1 MVIAGVGVTEP
12 SKILLAGSV
21 VDPSGLAIPGVNV
34 TLVDSI
40 SGVSRSVLSDSS
52 GRYRFQDL
60 SIGKYKL
67 TATYRGFE
75 PYSQEITLDES
86 SSQQLNIKLQIQPQK
101 ETITILDEI
110 RVMSP
115 RDFVDRDT
123 LQSLKPATSDTA
135 SLLRDVPGVSVY
147 GAGGVSSL
155 PAIHGLADD
164 RVRTKLDGMDLI
176 ASCPNHMNPVL
187 SYVDP
192 SNVDSIKVYAD
203 FSPVSVGGDSI
214 GGSIVVTTPAPKFAS
229 PGQGRLFNG
238 EVGAFYRSNGN
249 GLGANLSATYATES
263 FSINYTGAGAKADN
277 YKAGGD
283 FKTIADT
290 GRPGHTLPLDEV
302 GSTAYETRNHTLGLA
317 FKAGTH
323 LFEARLGYQD
333 LPYQLYPNQ
342 RMDML
347 SNEQIRLNLRYLGQ
361 FGWGSLEA
369 RAYHEQVDHYMDFGP
384 DKKYFYGTLNGTT
397 KYMGG
402 PFTTRPGDSYDVNG
416 MPMYTLGKTS
426 GVSVKAEIRLT
437 AKDLA
442 RVGLDI
448 QRYRLDDWWPPA
460 PDCGVGNCVGGMAP
474 LTFLNINHGKRDR
487 NGLFAEWET
496 RWTNKWTSLLGLRFE
511 HVMTDTGPVTGYNN
525 PDTPIPVGGTP
536 LGSASGYNT
545 SSVGTLADFNN
556 LDRKRGDNN
565 IDITTSA
572 RYALT
577 DTHAFEFGFAQ
588 KTRSPNLYERYSWSR
603 NAMAL
608 VMNNFVGDGNGYL
621 GDPDL
626 KPEVAH
632 TLSVTADLHSASR
645 ATELKV
651 APFYTHVK
659 DYIDAVQWNRSTNLV
674 PSPAELSNFVVMKYI
689 NQTAQLYGLD
699 VSGKMP
705 LGKTAMGDWELKG
718 LFNYT
723 RGKNTKTKND
733 LYNIMPLNAKL
744 VLTHKLGGW
753 DNGIELVMVK
763 DKKDI
768 SDPRNEIKTPGYGL
782 VNLRGSYS
790 WQKVRVDLGV
800 ENLFDRNYY
809 LPLGGAYTGQ
819 GSTMSY
825 RPADMPW
832 GIAVPGP
839 GRSLYAGM
847 TLKF

>member
-1 MVIAGVGVTEP
+1 
-12 SKILLAGSV
+12 
-21 VDPSGLAIPGVNV
+21 
-34 TLVDSI
+34 
-40 SGVSRSVLSDSS
+40 
-52 GRYRFQDL
+52 
-60 SIGKYKL
+60 
-67 TATYRGFE
+67 
-75 PYSQEITLDES
+75 LDES
-86 SSQQLNIKLQIQPQK
+86 VSQQLVIRLQIESKK
-101 ETITILDEI
+101 ESVTIQDETP
-110 RVMSP
+110 VMAP
-115 RDFVDRDT
+115 RDSVGGDT
-123 LQSLKPATSDTA
+123 LQSLKPSTSDAA
-135 SLLRDVPGVSVY
+135 SLLRDVPGVSLY
-147 GAGGVSSL
+147 GAGGVASL
-155 PAIHGLADD
+155 PVIHGLADD
-164 RVRTKLDGMDLI
+164 RLRTKLDGMDLI

-192 SNVDSIKVYAD
+192 TSVDSIKVYAGV
-203 FSPVSVGGDSI
+203 SPVSVGGDSI
-214 GGSIVVTTPAPKFAS
+214 GGSIVVATQAPRFAA
-229 PGQGRLFNG
+229 PGQGSRFNG

-263 FSINYTGAGAKADN
+263 FSISYAGAGAKADN
-277 YKAGGD
+277 YKAGGN
-283 FKTIADT
+283 FKTITDT

-317 FKAGTH
+317 FKAGNH
-323 LFEARLGYQD
+323 LFEAKLGYQD

-361 FGWGSLEA
+361 FHWGSLEA

-384 DKKYFYGTLNGTT
+384 DKKYSYGTLNGTT

-426 GVSVKAEIRLT
+426 GASVKAEIRLT
-437 AKDLA
+437 AKDVA

-448 QRYRLDDWWPPA
+448 QRYRLDDWWPPS

-474 LTFLNINHGKRDR
+474 LTFLNINSGKRDR

-496 RWTNKWTSLLGLRFE
+496 QWTNKWMSLLGLRFE

-525 PDTPIPVGGTP
+525 TDTPIPVGGTP
-536 LGSASGYNT
+536 LGNGTGYNT

-556 LDRKRGDNN
+556 LNRKRGDNN
-565 IDITTSA
+565 IDITA
-572 RYALT
+572 LAHYALD
-577 DTHAFEFGFAQ
+577 DTHTFEFGFAQ

-621 GDPDL
+621 GNPDL

-632 TLSVTADLHSASR
+632 TLSATGDWHSADR
-645 ATELKV
+645 ATELKIT
-651 APFYTHVK
+651 PYYTHVM
-659 DYIDAVQWNRSTNLV
+659 DYVDAVQWNRSTNV
-674 PSPAELSNFVVMKYI
+674 TPNPPEVNNFVVMKYM
-689 NQTAQLYGLD
+689 NQTAHLYGLD
-699 VSGKMP
+699 ASGKMP
-705 LGKTAMGDWELKG
+705 LGKTVMGAFGLKG
-718 LFNYT
+718 LLNYT
-723 RGKNTKTKND
+723 HGKNTNRMDD

-744 VLTHKLGGW
+744 TMTHELGGW

-763 DKKDI
+763 GKEDV

-790 WQKVRVDLGV
+790 RKKVRVDFGV

-839 GRSLYAGM
+839 GRSFYVGM
-847 TLKF
+847 TFKF